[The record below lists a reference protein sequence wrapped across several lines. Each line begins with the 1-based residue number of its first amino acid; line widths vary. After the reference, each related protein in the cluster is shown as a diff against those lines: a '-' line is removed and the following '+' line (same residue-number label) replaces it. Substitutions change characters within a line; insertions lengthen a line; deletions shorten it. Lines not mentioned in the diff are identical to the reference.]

1 MLNLQLEQTLSNR
14 FKSSYLISY
23 PMKNK
28 YLTPF
33 IALTVCILLSSGRIA
48 AQEVKGSVTKTFEKA
63 EQHLFNEEYRAAI
76 ELYKK
81 CDSLNPSYK
90 HYYDYKQG
98 VCYLYS
104 SIDNAKALQLIKSNA
119 SNFAAENIYFEV
131 LFHLAKAYAYN
142 EQLDSATKYFDLS
155 LSTKRALK
163 DDKDDDL
170 TAELLANIEWV
181 KNAKQLVASSVKAKI
196 KNIPAPVNSEYQ
208 DYRAVTVG
216 DEDEII
222 FTSRR
227 VNETS
232 KDLATGSYN
241 EDIYTAQRNANGNFV
256 GTKLLSP
263 NTSSTDNEA
272 SSALTADGKTLYMYV
287 GDKKG
292 SDLFT
297 STKDGET
304 WSKPTSLGSAINS
317 KFWETTICLSPDQ
330 ATLYFVSDKEGGQ
343 GGRDIYTAT
352 KNSDGTWGNVSNL
365 GSMINTDKDEET
377 PFLSNDGKT
386 LYFSS
391 KGHNSTGGFDIFYS
405 NFEDGKWS
413 VPRNLGY
420 PVNSTTDDFNFI
432 SLDGGKRGYFSS
444 ARSGGQGQQDI
455 YNVIFTDK
463 LSPKNILRTRLLAD
477 APSMG
482 TINFELSEN
491 GKVVSDFY
499 RSNNEKD
506 LLCLLEPGKIYNL
519 KVSGKNYL
527 QNVAIESPAEGNQ
540 VVYQEIK
547 VNEVKL
553 FGDVIGYETEGY
565 WTDDK
570 LYTSNAEISNVAKSI
585 NYDYVNLL
593 KDKSENDG
601 NSVSKS
607 ARFEKMLGITNPVL
621 DQFGDVMSNKLW
633 CCSINDKIY
642 LPQYNDSVVAAIK
655 ASKEAE
661 ALAVN
666 NPTTKPT
673 DKGSKL
679 KDKQTTTPVGT
690 TPKETVKEDKGTTD
704 MVRAVVYEKVIP
716 FGFDKSDVVEQYQKD
731 LDNALDLLK
740 KYPNYSIEIYGHTD
754 ALGADIYN
762 LALSKRRCD
771 AVAKYLKQN
780 GLSSSRI
787 KTKGFGESQPIADND
802 TEEGQAKNRR
812 AEIRITA
819 K

>member
-1 MLNLQLEQTLSNR
+1 
-14 FKSSYLISY
+14 
-23 PMKNK
+23 MKNQ
-28 YLTPF
+28 YFSSLLAF
-33 IALTVCILLSSGRIA
+33 AVCILFLHGSSK
-48 AQEVKGSVTKTFEKA
+48 AQETKGSATKTFEKA
-63 EQHLFNEEYRAAI
+63 EEHLFNEEYRAAL

-81 CDSLNPSYK
+81 CDTLNPAYK
-90 HYYDYKQG
+90 HYYEYKQG

-104 SIDNAKALQLIKSNA
+104 SIDNAKALSLIQSNA
-119 SNFAAENIYFEV
+119 NKFEGDNIHFEV

-142 EQLDSATKYFDLS
+142 NQLDSAAKYFDLS
-155 LSTKRALK
+155 LTTKRALK
-163 DDKDDDL
+163 DDKDDDM
-170 TAELLANIEWV
+170 TAELLSNIEWV
-181 KNAKQLVASSVKAKI
+181 KNAKQLVASPVKAKI

-232 KDLATGSYN
+232 KTLPTGSYN
-241 EDIYTAQRNANGNFV
+241 EDIYTAKRNASGNFEGV
-256 GTKLLSP
+256 TLLSP
-263 NTSSTDNEA
+263 NTSTENNEA
-272 SSALTADGKTLYMYV
+272 SSALNNDGNTLYMYV

-297 STKDGET
+297 VSRDGSS
-304 WSKPTSLGSAINS
+304 WGKPVSLGSAINS
-317 KFWETTICLSPDQ
+317 KYWETTVCLSPDQ
-330 ATLYFVSDKEGGQ
+330 NTLYFVSDKEGGQ

-352 KNSDGTWGNVSNL
+352 KNADGTWGNVSNL
-365 GSMINTDKDEET
+365 GTMINTNQDEET

-405 NFEDGKWS
+405 NYEDGKWS

-432 SLDGGKRGYFSS
+432 ALDGGKRGYFAS

-455 YNVIFTDK
+455 YSVTFTDK
-463 LSPKNILRTRLLAD
+463 LSPKNILRTRLIAN
-477 APSMG
+477 STSIG

-491 GKVVSDFY
+491 GKVVNDFY

-506 LLCLLEPGKIYNL
+506 MLSLLEPGKVYNL
-519 KVSGKNYL
+519 KVTGNNYS
-527 QNVAIESPAEGNQ
+527 QNIAIESPAEGNQ
-540 VVYQEIK
+540 VVYQEINVK
-547 VNEVKL
+547 EVTL

-570 LYTSNAEISNVAKSI
+570 LYTSNAAVSNAAKSI

-601 NSVSKS
+601 NSVSKN

-621 DQFGDVMSNKLW
+621 DQFSDVMSNKLW
-633 CCSINDKIY
+633 CCSIKDKIY
-642 LPQYNDSVVAAIK
+642 LPQYNDSVVAALK
-655 ASKEAE
+655 AAKEAE
-661 ALAVN
+661 ALAAA
-666 NPTTKPT
+666 NPKPDPK
-673 DKGSKL
+673 DKGGKL
-679 KDKQTTTPVGT
+679 KDKQNPTTTSDPKTTTPKDVVAQNT
-690 TPKETVKEDKGTTD
+690 DKSKEV
-704 MVRAVVYEKVIP
+704 VRAVVYEKVIP

-754 ALGADIYN
+754 AKGSDIYN

-780 GLSSSRI
+780 GLDSSRI
-787 KTKGFGESQPIADND
+787 KTKGFGESQPIADNE
-802 TEEGQAKNRR
+802 TEEGMAKNRR